1 MGARK
6 PSTRHLYASNGSVCE
21 RVRLISTRLLA
32 PYVLSFP
39 LHRLDSGSLPSTL
52 KSMSRPLPCSSPRR
66 AGNRSVKKDYIPH
79 VHFRFRPGT
88 RKWVKSSL
96 IATIWAFNIRRFEGA
111 IPKSLSTP
119 LRKDRDGSPSAL
131 ATKSSPS
138 QSADAQTAVCPV
150 SVLRFYM
157 DRSSSFRQS
166 IQLLGAMV
174 GVRRAEPYRNKVC
187 HTGLWTLS
195 RRHIQP
201 KVWKI
206 PLHIR
211 GRSTRAIVPPSVV
224 KMYVYSRY
232 LLGSRWSSQN
242 TFARF
247 YKLDVQSLAS
257 QVRSV
262 SN

>member
-1 MGARK
+1 MQPFG
-6 PSTRHLYASNGSVCE
+6 PLTSVGLKE
-21 RVRLISTRLLA
+21 LFLKTTVLLA
-32 PYVLSFP
+32 FASAKHIKHLHAFSVDSDCIRFGPGDCSVTLRPRLEYV
-39 LHRLDSGSLPSTL
+39 
-52 KSMSRPLPCSSPRR
+52 
-66 AGNRSVKKDYIPH
+66 
-79 VHFRFRPGT
+79 
-88 RKWVKSSL
+88 
-96 IATIWAFNIRRFEGA
+96 
-111 IPKSLSTP
+111 PKSLSTP
-119 LRKDRDGSPSAL
+119 FERTETFSPSAL

-138 QSADAQTAVCPV
+138 QSADAQTAICPV
-150 SVLRFYM
+150 RALRFYI

-174 GVRRAEPYRNKVC
+174 GVQRAEAYRNKVC

-201 KVWKI
+201 KVWKC

-232 LLGSRWSSQN
+232 LLGSQWSSQN